1 MAFDHRATG
10 GFGRGE
16 GVGCLILK
24 PLDAAIRDGDTIRS
38 IIRNSGVNQDG
49 KTVGITM
56 PNPDAQESLA
66 RSVYRSAGLDPLD
79 TQYVECHGTGR
90 FFPGPMSDCIDKA
103 KALLLVIPSRRRP
116 WVRFSAALP
125 ARSSPYT

>member
-24 PLDAAIRDGDTIRS
+24 PLEAAIRDGDNIRS
-38 IIRNSGVNQDG
+38 IIRNSGINQDG

-56 PNPDAQESLA
+56 PNPEAQESLA

-79 TQYVECHGTGR
+79 TQYVECHGTGKLTLCAR
-90 FFPGPMSDCIDKA
+90 R
-103 KALLLVIPSRRRP
+103 VIELTR
-116 WVRFSAALP
+116 
-125 ARSSPYT
+125 